1 MHVSHGFVFHAW
13 LYVCAADY
21 GYVHMVVEKELGVV
35 GCGSGSIVHM
45 E

>member
-21 GYVHMVVEKELGVV
+21 GYVHMVVEKELDLNEG
-35 GCGSGSIVHM
+35 GTLAHKEG
-45 E
+45 